1 MNQTE
6 NKLLYENEIERVA
19 KHIMLCFQCKDVC
32 SSHADMCSYVS
43 TDQLTIGVK
52 SLRNYNIQRD
62 KLRENATE
70 IRENGLKERVSEKRG
85 KMSSRGQRLFSF
97 LGCH

>member
-1 MNQTE
+1 M
-6 NKLLYENEIERVA
+6 YENEIERIA

-32 SSHADMCSYVS
+32 SSHADMCNYVS

-62 KLRENATE
+62 KLRENATDM
-70 IRENGLKERVSEKRG
+70 RENGPRERELAKKGER
-85 KMSSRGQRLFSF
+85 
-97 LGCH
+97 

>member
-6 NKLLYENEIERVA
+6 NKLLNENEIERIA

-32 SSHADMCSYVS
+32 SSHADMCNYVS
-43 TDQLTIGVK
+43 TGQLTIGVK

-62 KLRENATE
+62 KLRENATDM
-70 IRENGLKERVSEKRG
+70 RENGPRERELAKKGER
-85 KMSSRGQRLFSF
+85 
-97 LGCH
+97 